1 MRRWALLGGLAV
13 CFGLATIG
21 LLLGWS
27 PVASGIQGL
36 LGWDLAASIRPVVL
50 WSLPYAFLRLANTI
64 GRQERLVRGELRAVI
79 VWDLAGLVARLLLLA
94 LAIGPLG
101 LVAFPLA
108 AALAEALQLMVWW
121 RAPESA
127 RV

>member
-1 MRRWALLGGLAV
+1 M
-13 CFGLATIG
+13 ATIG
-21 LLLGWS
+21 LFLGWS
-27 PVASGIQGL
+27 PIALGIEGL

-64 GRQERLVRGELRAVI
+64 GRQERLVRGDLRVVI
-79 VWDLAGLVARLLLLA
+79 VWDVVGLVARSLLLVLA
-94 LAIGPLG
+94 LGSLG
-101 LVAFPLA
+101 LIAFPLA

-121 RAPESA
+121 WVPGRS